1 MCATPLALV
10 HISNLIEN
18 KPFSGNNTF
27 YKQPN
32 KNNKSMKKITF
43 LLSLLLAS
51 AGVTA
56 SAQDARSWV
65 KLSADA
71 NLANAVTDLSK
82 LTDGGTYAFYNVNQ
96 SKYITINNFDNLHFG
111 RAASLTTSNAESGLA
126 VFKFHITKDGEK
138 TTYTFETAIGGQY
151 MPAAADNNNKG
162 GATATSTPASFVIQN
177 HTTESSNPTVKNDG
191 QFVIKNESDNLSFD
205 MGGDDTNQFCGWQG
219 KGDNCWYKIVPVE
232 VSTTKAYSVPYVTTD
247 NAGGTV
253 AFMSGRRTLT
263 EGETFA
269 TITPE
274 ILPYYYSFSSDQTNY
289 VVSEDNCKF
298 TYKLKKTED
307 FPVEFSTDNNKV
319 WYTLK
324 TRNSDGNYLVRQADN
339 IIRSGGNSGVS
350 KYDATCITSLD
361 LLDGGL
367 WAFVE
372 DGLAV
377 KLLNKQNGKYLR
389 VNGANNQANFNGNAS
404 KFYIQK
410 ITPKGGFTANFSLQY
425 AATSFLGDH
434 STYNGTPLLA
444 TYNDAAANVDNGSA
458 FIAEKID
465 LNSNANFL
473 ALAKDA
479 VTAEITAATANE
491 DSSDELVSQTADALS
506 TGKTAVAS
514 ATSYDAVV
522 AARAAAFNYPAN
534 VDANAYYQIIAPSV
548 VDNGKNNGKGK
559 GYISSESMVV
569 NKNGVLEAGAKDSR
583 IIRRTKVSDALVPQ
597 MWQLV
602 ANADGSYKIKNANTN
617 CCIGQIV
624 QNATAVQMPISN
636 EGAGNYVITKGKAAN
651 KFLLKDGSNLL
662 NAYGGDNN
670 TIIANYNDANDNG
683 SNWVIK
689 KVTTVPVSITDAKY
703 ATVAFPFATKVATAG
718 VKAYYATGAADG
730 MITLVEY
737 PEGIIP
743 ANQGALL
750 YNEAGATTANLTV
763 EATDKTVEGNIL
775 MPATAKRAGFDANAT
790 YVLAKNAAGEAAFLK
805 NGLAVVPANK
815 AYVATENI
823 PAGSS
828 SNVLNFNFGQVT
840 GINGVVAAD
849 KAGVQYFDLQGRRV
863 LYPAHGIFVTNTGK
877 KVFVK

>member
-1 MCATPLALV
+1 
-10 HISNLIEN
+10 
-18 KPFSGNNTF
+18 
-27 YKQPN
+27 
-32 KNNKSMKKITF
+32 MKKFTF

-51 AGVTA
+51 SGVTA
-56 SAQDARSWV
+56 SAQDARSWA

-71 NLANAVTDLSK
+71 NLANAVTDLST
-82 LTDGGTYAFYNVNQ
+82 LTDGGTYAFYSVGQ

-111 RAASLTTSNAESGLA
+111 RAASLTASNAESGLA
-126 VFKFHITKDGEK
+126 VFKFHITKNGDK

-177 HTTESSNPTVKNDG
+177 HTTDANPTTKTDG

-205 MGGDDTNQFCGWQG
+205 MGGNDTNQFCGWQG

-232 VSTTKAYSVPYVTTD
+232 VSTTKAYSVPYVTT
-247 NAGGTV
+247 NNEGGTV

-269 TITPE
+269 TITPA
-274 ILPYYYSFSSDQTNY
+274 ILPYYYSFSPDQTNY
-289 VVSEDNCKF
+289 VVSADNCKF
-298 TYKLKKTED
+298 TYKLKKTEEA
-307 FPVEFSTDNNKV
+307 PVEFSTDNNKV

-324 TRNSDGNYLVRQADN
+324 TRNSEGNYLVRQADN
-339 IIRSGGNSGVS
+339 IIRSGGNDGVS

-372 DGLAV
+372 DGVAV

-389 VNGANNQANFNGNAS
+389 VNGAGNQANFNGDAS
-404 KFYIQK
+404 KFYFQK
-410 ITPKGGFTANFSLQY
+410 ITPEGGFVADFSLQY

-434 STYNGTPLLA
+434 SSYNNTPLLA
-444 TYNDAAANVDNGSA
+444 TYNNAKANVDNGSA
-458 FIAEKID
+458 FIAKKID
-465 LNSNANFL
+465 LNSDADFI
-473 ALAKDA
+473 ALAKKV
-479 VTAEITAATANE
+479 VTAEIDAATASE
-491 DSSDELVSQTADALS
+491 DSSDELVAQTAAALS
-506 TGKTAVAS
+506 TAKTTVAS
-514 ATSYDAVV
+514 ATSYDAIVT
-522 AARAAAFNYPAN
+522 ARTAAFSYPAN
-534 VDANAYYQIIAPSV
+534 VDANAYYQIIAQNVPT
-548 VDNGKNNGKGK
+548 GKA
-559 GYISSESMVV
+559 YISSENMVV
-569 NKNGVLEAGAKDSR
+569 NKNGVLEAGERDSR
-583 IIRRTKVSDALVPQ
+583 IIRRTTASDARVPQ

-617 CCIGQIV
+617 CCISQILSNGTGV
-624 QNATAVQMPISN
+624 EMPIN
-636 EGAGNYVITKGKAAN
+636 NNGAGDYVITKGLAAN
-651 KFLLKDGSNLL
+651 KFILKNGSHML
-662 NAYGGDNN
+662 NAFQGDVN
-670 TIIANYNDANDNG
+670 TIIADYNGNHTGDAG

-763 EATDKTVEGNIL
+763 EATDKTVEGNKL
-775 MPATAKRAGFDANAT
+775 MPATAKRSGFAANET
-790 YVLAKNAAGEAAFLK
+790 YVLAKNSANEAAFLK
-805 NGLAVVPANK
+805 NGLTVVPANK
-815 AYVATENI
+815 AYIAAETI
-823 PAGSS
+823 PADNNG

-849 KAGVQYFDLQGRRV
+849 EAGVQYFDLQGRRV

>member
-1 MCATPLALV
+1 
-10 HISNLIEN
+10 
-18 KPFSGNNTF
+18 
-27 YKQPN
+27 
-32 KNNKSMKKITF
+32 MKKFTF

-51 AGVTA
+51 SGVTA

-71 NLANAVTDLSK
+71 NLENAVTDLSK
-82 LTDGGTYAFYNVNQ
+82 LTDGGTYAFYSVGQ
-96 SKYITINNFDNLHFG
+96 SKYITIDNFDNLHFG
-111 RAASLTTSNAESGLA
+111 RAASLTASNAESGLA
-126 VFKFHITKDGEK
+126 VFKFHITKKGEN

-151 MPAAADNNNKG
+151 MPAAADNNNNG

-177 HTTESSNPTVKNDG
+177 HTTEANPTTKTDG
-191 QFVIKNESDNLSFD
+191 QFVIKNESGNLSFD
-205 MGGDDTNQFCGWQG
+205 MGGDDTNQFCGWEG
-219 KGDNCWYKIVPVE
+219 KGANCWYKIVPVE
-232 VSTTKAYSVPYVTTD
+232 ISTTKAYSVPYVTT
-247 NAGGTV
+247 NNEGGTV

-274 ILPYYYSFSSDQTNY
+274 ILPYYYSFSADQTNY
-289 VVSEDNCKF
+289 VVSADNCKF
-298 TYKLKKTED
+298 TYKLSKTEEA
-307 FPVEFSTDNNKV
+307 PVEFSTDNNKV

-339 IIRSGGNSGVS
+339 IIRSGGNDGVS

-389 VNGANNQANFNGNAS
+389 VNGENNQANFNGEAS

-410 ITPKGGFTANFSLQY
+410 ITPAGGFTADFSLQY

-434 STYNGTPLLA
+434 STFNGTPLLA
-444 TYNDAAANVDNGSA
+444 TNKDNGAYKDNGSA

-479 VTAEITAATANE
+479 VTAEITAATAN
-491 DSSDELVSQTADALS
+491 DASSEELVSQTADALS
-506 TGKTAVAS
+506 TGKTEVAS

-534 VDANAYYQIIAPSV
+534 VDANAYYQIIAQNVPT
-548 VDNGKNNGKGK
+548 GKA
-559 GYISSESMVV
+559 YISSESMVV
-569 NKNGVLEAGAKDSR
+569 NKNGVLEAGERDSR
-583 IIRRTKVSDALVPQ
+583 IIRRATASDALVPQ

-602 ANADGSYKIKNANTN
+602 ANADGSYRIKNANTN

-624 QNATAVQMPISN
+624 SNGTGVEMPIN
-636 EGAGNYVITKGKAAN
+636 NNGAGDYVITKGLAVN
-651 KFLLKDGSNLL
+651 KFILKNGSHML
-662 NAYGGDNN
+662 NAYQGNTN
-670 TIIANYNDANDNG
+670 TIIADYAGNHTGDTG

-703 ATVAFPFATKVATAG
+703 ATVAFPFATKVATNN
-718 VKAYYATGAADG
+718 VKAYYATDAANG
-730 MITLVEY
+730 IITLVEY

-743 ANQGALL
+743 ANEGALL
-750 YNEAGATTANLTV
+750 YNEAGATTANLEIVTT
-763 EATDKTVEGNIL
+763 EKTVEGNKL
-775 MPATAKRAGFDANAT
+775 MPATAKRSGFAANET
-790 YVLAKNAAGEAAFLK
+790 YVLAKNSANEAAFLK
-805 NGLAVVPANK
+805 NGLTVIPANK
-815 AYVATENI
+815 AYIAAETI
-823 PAGSS
+823 PADNNG

>member
-1 MCATPLALV
+1 
-10 HISNLIEN
+10 
-18 KPFSGNNTF
+18 
-27 YKQPN
+27 
-32 KNNKSMKKITF
+32 MKKFTF

-51 AGVTA
+51 SGVTA

-82 LTDGGTYAFYNVNQ
+82 LTDGGTYAFYNVNN
-96 SKYITINNFDNLHFG
+96 SKYITIDNFDNLHFG
-111 RAASLTTSNAESGLA
+111 RAASLTASNAESGLA
-126 VFKFHITKDGEK
+126 VFKFHITRNGEN

-151 MPAAADNNNKG
+151 MPAAADNNGNG

-177 HTTESSNPTVKNDG
+177 HTTEANPTTKNDG
-191 QFVIKNESDNLSFD
+191 QFVIKNENGNLSFD
-205 MGGDDTNQFCGWQG
+205 MGGDDTNQFCGWEG
-219 KGDNCWYKIVPVE
+219 KGANCWYKIVPVE
-232 VSTTKAYSVPYVTTD
+232 ISTTKAYSVPYVTTND
-247 NAGGTV
+247 EGSTV

-269 TITPE
+269 TIMPE
-274 ILPYYYSFSSDQTNY
+274 ILPYYYSCTPGQTNY
-289 VVSEDNCKF
+289 VVSADNCKF
-298 TYKLKKTED
+298 TYKLSKTEEA
-307 FPVEFSTDNNKV
+307 PVEFSTDNNKV

-339 IIRSGGNSGVS
+339 IIRSGGMSGVS

-372 DGLAV
+372 DGVAV

-389 VNGANNQANFNGNAS
+389 VNGANNQANFNGAAS

-410 ITPKGGFTANFSLQY
+410 ITPKGGFAADFSLQY

-434 STYNGTPLLA
+434 SMYNGTPLLA
-444 TYNDAAANVDNGSA
+444 TSNDAAANVADGSA
-458 FIAEKID
+458 FIAKKID
-465 LNSNANFL
+465 LNSDADFL

-479 VTAEITAATANE
+479 VATEIDAATANE
-491 DSSDELVSQTADALS
+491 DSGDELVTQTAAALS
-506 TGKTAVAS
+506 TAKTTVAS
-514 ATSYDAVV
+514 ATNYDAIV
-522 AARAAAFNYPAN
+522 AAHTAATSYPGN
-534 VDANAYYQIIAPSV
+534 VDANAYYQIIAQNEIDKP
-548 VDNGKNNGKGK
+548 
-559 GYISSESMVV
+559 YISSESMVV
-569 NKNGVLEAGAKDSR
+569 NKNGVLEAGANGSR
-583 IIRRTKVSDALVPQ
+583 IIRRTQASDALIPQ

-624 QNATAVQMPISN
+624 SNGTGVEMPIN
-636 EGAGNYVITKGKAAN
+636 NNGAGNYVITKGLAAN
-651 KFLLKDGSNLL
+651 KFNLKNGSHML
-662 NAYGGDNN
+662 NAFQGNAN
-670 TIIANYNDANDNG
+670 TIIADYNGNYSGDTG

-689 KVTTVPVSITDAKY
+689 KITTVPVSITDAKY
-703 ATVAFPFATKVATAG
+703 ATVAFPFATKVTTNN
-718 VKAYYATGAADG
+718 VKAYYATDAANG

-743 ANQGALL
+743 ANEGALL
-750 YNEAGATTANLTV
+750 YNEAGATTANLEIVTT
-763 EATDKTVEGNIL
+763 EKTVEGNKL
-775 MPATAKRAGFDANAT
+775 MPATAKRSGFAANET
-790 YVLAKNAAGEAAFLK
+790 YVLAKNSANEAAFLK
-805 NGLAVVPANK
+805 NGLTVIPANK
-815 AYVATENI
+815 AYIAAETI
-823 PAGSS
+823 PADNNG

>member
-1 MCATPLALV
+1 
-10 HISNLIEN
+10 
-18 KPFSGNNTF
+18 
-27 YKQPN
+27 
-32 KNNKSMKKITF
+32 MKKFTF
-43 LLSLLLAS
+43 LLSLLLAFV
-51 AGVTA
+51 GVTA
-56 SAQDARSWV
+56 SAQTSRSWK

-71 NLANAVTDLSK
+71 NLANAVTDLST
-82 LTDGGTYAFYNVNQ
+82 LTDGGTYAFYSVGQ

-111 RAASLTTSNAESGLA
+111 RAASLTASNAESGLA
-126 VFKFHITKDGEK
+126 VFKFHITKNGEN
-138 TTYTFETAIGGQY
+138 TTYTFETAIEGQY

-162 GATATSTPASFVIQN
+162 GATATSTPASFVIQK
-177 HTTESSNPTVKNDG
+177 HTTDANPTTKTDG
-191 QFVIKNESDNLSFD
+191 QFVIKNESGNLSFD
-205 MGGDDTNQFCGWQG
+205 MGGDDTNQFCGWEG
-219 KGDNCWYKIVPVE
+219 KGANCWYKIVPVE
-232 VSTTKAYSVPYVTTD
+232 LSETKAYSVPYVTTND
-247 NAGGTV
+247 EGGIV
-253 AFMSGRRTLT
+253 ASFSGRRTLT

-274 ILPYYYSFSSDQTNY
+274 IVSYYYSFSPEQTNY

-298 TYKLKKTED
+298 TYKLSKKGNA
-307 FPVEFSTDNNKV
+307 PVEFSTDNHKV

-324 TRNSDGNYLVRQADN
+324 TRNSNGNYLVRQADN
-339 IIRSGGNSGVS
+339 IIRSGGNDGKS

-372 DGLAV
+372 DGVAV

-389 VNGANNQANFNGNAS
+389 VNGANNQANFNGEAS

-410 ITPKGGFTANFSLQY
+410 ITPAGGFTADFSLQY

-434 STYNGTPLLA
+434 SEYQGTPLLA
-444 TYNDAAANVDNGSA
+444 TYNDAGAYKDNGSA

-491 DSSDELVSQTADALS
+491 NSSEELVSQTADALS

-514 ATSYDAVV
+514 ATSYDAIV
-522 AARAAAFNYPAN
+522 AARTAAFSYPAN
-534 VDANAYYQIIAPSV
+534 VDANAYYQIIAQNVPT
-548 VDNGKNNGKGK
+548 GKA
-559 GYISSESMVV
+559 YISSESMVV
-569 NKNGVLEAGAKDSR
+569 NKNGVLEAGANGSR
-583 IIRRTKVSDALVPQ
+583 IIRRTTASDALVPQ

-624 QNATAVQMPISN
+624 SNGTGVEMPIN
-636 EGAGNYVITKGKAAN
+636 NNGAGDYVMTKGLAAN
-651 KFLLKDGSNLL
+651 KFILKNGGHML
-662 NAYGGDNN
+662 NAYQGNTN
-670 TIIANYNDANDNG
+670 TIIADYNGNHSGDTG

-703 ATVAFPFATKVATAG
+703 ATVAFPFATKVATAD

-737 PEGIIP
+737 PDGIIP

-775 MPATAKRAGFDANAT
+775 MPTTAKRSGFTANDT

-805 NGLAVVPANK
+805 NGLTVVPANK

>member
-1 MCATPLALV
+1 
-10 HISNLIEN
+10 
-18 KPFSGNNTF
+18 
-27 YKQPN
+27 
-32 KNNKSMKKITF
+32 MKKFTF

-51 AGVTA
+51 SGVTA
-56 SAQDARSWV
+56 SAQDARSWA

-82 LTDGGTYAFYNVNQ
+82 LTDGGTYAFYSVGQ

-111 RAASLTTSNAESGLA
+111 RAASLTASNAESGLA
-126 VFKFHITKDGEK
+126 VFKFHITKNGDK

-177 HTTESSNPTVKNDG
+177 HTTEANPTTKNDG

-219 KGDNCWYKIVPVE
+219 KGDNCWYKIVPVQLSE
-232 VSTTKAYSVPYVTTD
+232 TKAYSVPYVTTD
-247 NAGGTV
+247 NAGNTV
-253 AFMSGRRTLT
+253 TYLSGRRTLT

-269 TITPE
+269 TPMV
-274 ILPYYYSFSSDQTNY
+274 PYYYSLSADQTNY
-289 VVSEDNCKF
+289 VVSTDNCKF
-298 TYKLKKTED
+298 TYKLSKTGEA
-307 FPVEFSTDNNKV
+307 PVEFSTDNNKV

-324 TRNSDGNYLVRQADN
+324 TRNSEGNYLVRQADN
-339 IIRSGGNSGVS
+339 IIRSGGNDGVS

-372 DGLAV
+372 DGVAV

-389 VNGANNQANFNGNAS
+389 VNGTRNQANFNGEAS
-404 KFYIQK
+404 KFYFQK
-410 ITPKGGFTANFSLQY
+410 ITPKDGFTADFSLQY

-434 STYNGTPLLA
+434 STYQGTPLLA
-444 TYNDAAANVDNGSA
+444 TYDNAEAYKDNGSA
-458 FIAEKID
+458 FIAKKID
-465 LNSNANFL
+465 LNSDADFI
-473 ALAKDA
+473 ALAKEV
-479 VTAEITAATANE
+479 VTAEIDAATASE
-491 DSSDELVSQTADALS
+491 DSSDELVAQTAAALS
-506 TGKTAVAS
+506 TAKTTVAS
-514 ATSYDAVV
+514 ATSYDAIVT
-522 AARAAAFNYPAN
+522 ARTAAFSYPAN
-534 VDANAYYQIIAPSV
+534 VDANAYYQIIAQTV
-548 VDNGKNNGKGK
+548 NGQGVRINKTN
-559 GYISSESMVV
+559 ISSESMVV
-569 NKNGVLEAGAKDSR
+569 NKNGVLEAGERNSR
-583 IIRRTKVSDALVPQ
+583 IIRRTTASDALVPQ

-617 CCIGQIV
+617 CCIGQIQSNGTGV
-624 QNATAVQMPISN
+624 EMPISN
-636 EGAGNYVITKGKAAN
+636 EGAGDYVITKGLAVN
-651 KFLLKDGSNLL
+651 KFLLKNGSHML
-662 NAYGGDNN
+662 NAYQGDAN
-670 TIIANYNDANDNG
+670 TIIADYNGNKSGDTG

-689 KVTTVPVSITDAKY
+689 KVTTVPVSITNAKY
-703 ATVAFPFATKVATAG
+703 ATVAFPFATKVTTNS

-743 ANQGALL
+743 ANEGALL
-750 YNEAGATTANLTV
+750 YNEAGATTANLEIVTT
-763 EATDKTVEGNIL
+763 EKTVDGNKL
-775 MPATAKRAGFDANAT
+775 MPATAKRSGFAANET
-790 YVLAKNAAGEAAFLK
+790 YVLAKNSANEAAFLK
-805 NGLAVVPANK
+805 NGLTVVPANK

>member
-1 MCATPLALV
+1 
-10 HISNLIEN
+10 
-18 KPFSGNNTF
+18 
-27 YKQPN
+27 
-32 KNNKSMKKITF
+32 MKKFTF
-43 LLSLLLAS
+43 LLSLLLAFV
-51 AGVTA
+51 GVTA
-56 SAQDARSWV
+56 SAQTSRSWK

-71 NLANAVTDLSK
+71 NLANAVTDLSTLK
-82 LTDGGTYAFYNVNQ
+82 NGGTYAFYSVGQ

-111 RAASLTTSNAESGLA
+111 RAASLAATDAESGLA
-126 VFKFHITKDGEK
+126 VFKFHITTTGGN
-138 TTYTFETAIGGQY
+138 TTYTFETAIEGQY
-151 MPAAADNNNKG
+151 MPAAADNNGKG
-162 GATATSTPASFVIQN
+162 GATATGTAASFVILN
-177 HTTESSNPTVKNDG
+177 HTINETSPTIKGDG
-191 QFVIKNESDNLSFD
+191 QFVIANEDLSKAFD
-205 MGGDDTNQFCGWQG
+205 MGGDDTNQFCGWEG
-219 KGDNCWYKIVPVE
+219 KGSNCWYKIVPVQLSE
-232 VSTTKAYSVPYVTTD
+232 TKAYSVPYVTTD
-247 NAGGTV
+247 NAGNTV
-253 AFMSGRRTLT
+253 TYLSGRKTLT

-269 TITPE
+269 TPIV
-274 ILPYYYSFSSDQTNY
+274 PYYYSLSPEQTNY
-289 VVSEDNCKF
+289 VVSADNCKF
-298 TYKLKKTED
+298 TYKLSKTGEA
-307 FPVEFSTDNNKV
+307 PVEFSTDNNKV

-324 TRNSDGNYLVRQADN
+324 TRNSNGNYLVRQADN

-372 DGLAV
+372 DGVAV

-389 VNGANNQANFNGNAS
+389 VNGENNQANFNGEAS

-410 ITPKGGFTANFSLQY
+410 ITPAGGFTADFSLQY

-434 STYNGTPLLA
+434 SMYQGTPLLA
-444 TYNDAAANVDNGSA
+444 TYKNDGAYKDNGSA

-473 ALAKDA
+473 ALAKGI
-479 VTAEITAATANE
+479 VTDELNAATASE
-491 DSSDELVSQTADALS
+491 GSSDELVAQTADALS
-506 TGKTAVAS
+506 TGKTTVES
-514 ATSYDAVV
+514 AKSYDAIVK
-522 AARAAAFNYPAN
+522 ARAAALSYPAN
-534 VDANAYYQIIAPSV
+534 VDANAYYQIIAQNVPT
-548 VDNGKNNGKGK
+548 GKA
-559 GYISSESMVV
+559 YISSESMVV
-569 NKNGVLEAGAKDSR
+569 NKNGVLEAGANGSR
-583 IIRRTKVSDALVPQ
+583 TIRRTTASDALVPQ

-624 QNATAVQMPISN
+624 SNGTGVEMPIN
-636 EGAGNYVITKGKAAN
+636 NNGAGDYVITKGLAAN
-651 KFLLKDGSNLL
+651 KFILKYGSHML
-662 NAYGGDNN
+662 NAFQGNTN
-670 TIIANYNDANDNG
+670 TIIADYNGNHSDDTG

-703 ATVAFPFATKVATAG
+703 ATVAFPFATKVATAS

-737 PEGIIP
+737 PDGIIP

-775 MPATAKRAGFDANAT
+775 MPTTAKRSGFTANDT

-805 NGLAVVPANK
+805 NGLTVVPANK

>member
-1 MCATPLALV
+1 
-10 HISNLIEN
+10 
-18 KPFSGNNTF
+18 
-27 YKQPN
+27 
-32 KNNKSMKKITF
+32 MKKFTF

-51 AGVTA
+51 SGVTA
-56 SAQDARSWV
+56 SAQDARSWA
-65 KLSADA
+65 KLSANAD
-71 NLANAVTDLSK
+71 LTNAVTDLSK
-82 LTDGGTYAFYNVNQ
+82 LTDGGTYAFYSVGQ
-96 SKYITINNFDNLHFG
+96 SKYITIDNFDNLHFG
-111 RAASLTTSNAESGLA
+111 RAASLTASNAESGLA
-126 VFKFHITKDGEK
+126 VFKFHITKNGDK

-177 HTTESSNPTVKNDG
+177 HTTDANPTTKADG
-191 QFVIKNESDNLSFD
+191 QFVIKNENGNLSFD
-205 MGGDDTNQFCGWQG
+205 MGGDDTNQFCGWEGTG
-219 KGDNCWYKIVPVE
+219 KNCWYKIVPVE
-232 VSTTKAYSVPYVTTD
+232 VSTTKAYSVPYVTTND
-247 NAGGTV
+247 EGGTV

-269 TITPE
+269 TITPA
-274 ILPYYYSFSSDQTNY
+274 ILPYYYSISSDQTNY
-289 VVSEDNCKF
+289 VVGTDNCKF
-298 TYKLKKTED
+298 TYKLSKTGEA
-307 FPVEFSTDNNKV
+307 PVEFSTDNNKV

-339 IIRSGGNSGVS
+339 IIRSGGNDGVS

-372 DGLAV
+372 DGVAV

-389 VNGANNQANFNGNAS
+389 VNGENNQANFNGDAS
-404 KFYIQK
+404 KFYFQK
-410 ITPKGGFTANFSLQY
+410 ITPKDGFTADFSLQY

-434 STYNGTPLLA
+434 STYNNTPLLA
-444 TYNDAAANVDNGSA
+444 TYKNAEAYKDNGSA
-458 FIAEKID
+458 FIAKKID
-465 LNSNANFL
+465 LNSDADFL
-473 ALAKDA
+473 ALAKGI
-479 VTAEITAATANE
+479 VTDELNAATASE
-491 DSSDELVSQTADALS
+491 DSGDELVAQTAAALS
-506 TGKTAVAS
+506 TAKTTVAS
-514 ATSYDAVV
+514 ATNYDAIV
-522 AARAAAFNYPAN
+522 AAHTAAISYPGN
-534 VDANAYYQIIAPSV
+534 VDANAYYQIIAQNVPT
-548 VDNGKNNGKGK
+548 GKA
-559 GYISSESMVV
+559 YISSESMVV
-569 NKNGVLEAGAKDSR
+569 NKNGALEAGAAGSR
-583 IIRRTKVSDALVPQ
+583 IIRRTQASDALIPQ

-617 CCIGQIV
+617 CCIGQV
-624 QNATAVQMPISN
+624 VSNGTGVEMPIN
-636 EGAGNYVITKGKAAN
+636 NNGAGDYVITKGRAAN
-651 KFLLKDGSNLL
+651 NFILKNGSHML
-662 NAYGGDNN
+662 NAFQGNTN
-670 TIIANYNDANDNG
+670 TIIADYNGNHSDDTG

-750 YNEAGATTANLTV
+750 YNEAGTTTANLEIVTT
-763 EATDKTVEGNIL
+763 EKTVEGNKL
-775 MPATAKRAGFDANAT
+775 MPATAKRSGFAANET
-790 YVLAKNAAGEAAFLK
+790 YVLAKNAANEAAFLK
-805 NGLAVVPANK
+805 NGLTVVPANK
-815 AYVATENI
+815 AYIAAETI
-823 PAGSS
+823 PADNNG

>member
-1 MCATPLALV
+1 
-10 HISNLIEN
+10 
-18 KPFSGNNTF
+18 
-27 YKQPN
+27 
-32 KNNKSMKKITF
+32 MKKFTF

-51 AGVTA
+51 SGVTA

-71 NLANAVTDLSK
+71 NLANAVTDLSTLK
-82 LTDGGTYAFYNVNQ
+82 DGGTYAFYNVNN
-96 SKYITINNFDNLHFG
+96 SKYITIDNFDNLHFG
-111 RAASLTTSNAESGLA
+111 RAASLTASNAESGLA
-126 VFKFHITKDGEK
+126 VFKFHITRNGEN

-151 MPAAADNNNKG
+151 MPAAADNNGNG

-177 HTTESSNPTVKNDG
+177 HTTDANPTTKKDG
-191 QFVIKNESDNLSFD
+191 QFVIKNENGNLSFD
-205 MGGDDTNQFCGWQG
+205 MGGDDTNQFCGWEG
-219 KGDNCWYKIVPVE
+219 TGSNCWYKIVPVT
-232 VSTTKAYSVPYVTTD
+232 VSETKAYSVPYVTTND
-247 NAGGTV
+247 EGNTV
-253 AFMSGRRTLT
+253 ASLSGRRTLT

-269 TITPE
+269 TLTSGIM
-274 ILPYYYSFSSDQTNY
+274 PYYYSLTAEQTNY
-289 VVSEDNCKF
+289 VVSADNCKF
-298 TYKLKKTED
+298 TYKLNKQGEA
-307 FPVEFSTDNNKV
+307 PVEFSTDNNKV

-339 IIRSGGNSGVS
+339 IIRSGGNDGVS

-372 DGLAV
+372 DGVAV

-389 VNGANNQANFNGNAS
+389 VNGENDQANFNGDAS
-404 KFYIQK
+404 KFYFQK
-410 ITPKGGFTANFSLQY
+410 ITPEGGFVADFSLQY

-434 STYNGTPLLA
+434 SSYNNTPLLA
-444 TYNDAAANVDNGSA
+444 TYNNAKANVDNGSA
-458 FIAEKID
+458 FIAKKID
-465 LNSNANFL
+465 LNSDADFI
-473 ALAKDA
+473 ALAKKV
-479 VTAEITAATANE
+479 VTAEIDAATASE
-491 DSSDELVSQTADALS
+491 DSSDELVAQSAAALS
-506 TGKTAVAS
+506 TAKTTVAS
-514 ATSYDAVV
+514 ATSYDAIVT
-522 AARAAAFNYPAN
+522 ARTAAFSYPAN
-534 VDANAYYQIIAPSV
+534 VDANAYYQIIAQSV
-548 VDNGKNNGKGK
+548 NGQGVRINKTN
-559 GYISSESMVV
+559 ISSESMVV
-569 NKNGVLEAGAKDSR
+569 NKNGVLEAGERNSR
-583 IIRRTKVSDALVPQ
+583 IIRRTTASDALVPQ

-617 CCIGQIV
+617 CCIGQIQSNGTGV
-624 QNATAVQMPISN
+624 EMPISN
-636 EGAGNYVITKGKAAN
+636 EGAGDYVITKGLAVN
-651 KFLLKDGSNLL
+651 KFLLKNGSHML
-662 NAYGGDNN
+662 NAYQGDAN
-670 TIIANYNDANDNG
+670 TIIADYNGNNSGDTG

-763 EATDKTVEGNIL
+763 EATDKTVEGNKL
-775 MPATAKRAGFDANAT
+775 MPATAKRSGFAANET
-790 YVLAKNAAGEAAFLK
+790 YVLAKNSANEAAFLK
-805 NGLAVVPANK
+805 NGLTVIPANK
-815 AYVATENI
+815 AYIAAETI
-823 PAGSS
+823 PADNNG

>member
-1 MCATPLALV
+1 
-10 HISNLIEN
+10 
-18 KPFSGNNTF
+18 
-27 YKQPN
+27 
-32 KNNKSMKKITF
+32 MKKFTF

-51 AGVTA
+51 SGVTA
-56 SAQDARSWV
+56 SAQDARSWA

-111 RAASLTTSNAESGLA
+111 RAASLTASNAESGLA
-126 VFKFHITKDGEK
+126 VFKFHITKNGDK

-151 MPAAADNNNKG
+151 MPAAADNNNNG

-177 HTTESSNPTVKNDG
+177 HTTDANPATKDDG

-219 KGDNCWYKIVPVE
+219 KGDNCWYKIVPVQLSE
-232 VSTTKAYSVPYVTTD
+232 TKAYSVPYVTTD
-247 NAGGTV
+247 NAGNTV
-253 AFMSGRRTLT
+253 TYLSGRKTLT

-269 TITPE
+269 TPIV
-274 ILPYYYSFSSDQTNY
+274 PYYYSIFSDQTNY
-289 VVSEDNCKF
+289 VVGTDNCKF
-298 TYKLKKTED
+298 TYKLSKTGEA
-307 FPVEFSTDNNKV
+307 PVEFSTDNNKV

-324 TRNSDGNYLVRQADN
+324 TRNSEGNYLVRQADN
-339 IIRSGGNSGVS
+339 IIRSGGNDGVS

-372 DGLAV
+372 DGVAV

-389 VNGANNQANFNGNAS
+389 VNGTGNQANFNGEAS
-404 KFYIQK
+404 KFYFQK
-410 ITPKGGFTANFSLQY
+410 ITPKDGFTADFSLQY

-434 STYNGTPLLA
+434 STYQGTPLLA
-444 TYNDAAANVDNGSA
+444 TYDNAEAYKDNGSA
-458 FIAEKID
+458 FIAKKID
-465 LNSNANFL
+465 LNSDADFI
-473 ALAKDA
+473 ALAKEV
-479 VTAEITAATANE
+479 VTAEIDAATASE
-491 DSSDELVSQTADALS
+491 DSSDELVAQTAAALS
-506 TGKTAVAS
+506 TAKTTVAS
-514 ATSYDAVV
+514 ATSYDAIVT
-522 AARAAAFNYPAN
+522 ARTAAFSYPAN
-534 VDANAYYQIIAPSV
+534 VDANAYYQIIAQSV
-548 VDNGKNNGKGK
+548 NGQGVRINKTN
-559 GYISSESMVV
+559 ISSESMVV
-569 NKNGVLEAGAKDSR
+569 NKNGVLEAGERNSR
-583 IIRRTKVSDALVPQ
+583 IIRRTTASDALVPQ

-617 CCIGQIV
+617 CCIGQIQSNGTGV
-624 QNATAVQMPISN
+624 EMPISN
-636 EGAGNYVITKGKAAN
+636 EGAGDYVITKGLAVN
-651 KFLLKDGSNLL
+651 KFLLKNSSHML
-662 NAYGGDNN
+662 NAYQGDAN
-670 TIIANYNDANDNG
+670 TIIADYNGNNSGDTG

-689 KVTTVPVSITDAKY
+689 KVTTVPVSITNAKY
-703 ATVAFPFATKVATAG
+703 ATVAFPFATKVTTNS

-743 ANQGALL
+743 ANEGALL
-750 YNEAGATTANLTV
+750 YNEAGATTANLEIVTT
-763 EATDKTVEGNIL
+763 EKTVDGNKL
-775 MPATAKRAGFDANAT
+775 MPATAKRSGFAANET
-790 YVLAKNAAGEAAFLK
+790 YVLAKNSANEAAFLK
-805 NGLAVVPANK
+805 NGLTVVPANK

>member
-1 MCATPLALV
+1 
-10 HISNLIEN
+10 
-18 KPFSGNNTF
+18 
-27 YKQPN
+27 
-32 KNNKSMKKITF
+32 MKKFTF

-51 AGVTA
+51 SGVTA

-71 NLANAVTDLSK
+71 NLANAVTDLST
-82 LTDGGTYAFYNVNQ
+82 LTDGGTYAFYNVNN
-96 SKYITINNFDNLHFG
+96 SKYITIDNFDNLHFG
-111 RAASLTTSNAESGLA
+111 RAASLTASNAESGLA
-126 VFKFHITKDGEK
+126 VFRFHITKNGEN

-151 MPAAADNNNKG
+151 MPAAANNNNSG

-177 HTTESSNPTVKNDG
+177 HTTGANPTTKTDG
-191 QFVIKNESDNLSFD
+191 QFVIKNENGDLSFD
-205 MGGDDTNQFCGWQG
+205 MGGDDTNQFCGWEG
-219 KGDNCWYKIVPVE
+219 KGANCWYKIVPVE
-232 VSTTKAYSVPYVTTD
+232 ISTTKAYSVPYVTTD
-247 NAGGTV
+247 NAGNTV
-253 AFMSGRRTLT
+253 TYLSGRKTLT

-269 TITPE
+269 TPMV
-274 ILPYYYSFSSDQTNY
+274 PYYYSLSADQTNY
-289 VVSEDNCKF
+289 VVSTDNCKF
-298 TYKLKKTED
+298 TYKVSKTGD
-307 FPVEFSTDNNKV
+307 APVEFSTDNNKV

-339 IIRSGGNSGVS
+339 IIRSGGMSGLS

-372 DGLAV
+372 DGVAV

-389 VNGANNQANFNGNAS
+389 VNGTGNQANFNGEAS
-404 KFYIQK
+404 KFYFQK
-410 ITPKGGFTANFSLQY
+410 ITPKDGFTADFSLQY

-434 STYNGTPLLA
+434 STYQGTPLLA
-444 TYNDAAANVDNGSA
+444 TYDNAEAYKDNGSA
-458 FIAEKID
+458 FIAKKID
-465 LNSNANFL
+465 LNSTEFIT
-473 ALAKDA
+473 LAKET
-479 VTAEITAATANE
+479 VTAEIDAATA
-491 DSSDELVSQTADALS
+491 SDESNGEIVTQTADALS
-506 TGKTAVAS
+506 TAKTAVAS
-514 ATSYDAVV
+514 ATSYDAIVT
-522 AARAAAFNYPAN
+522 AHANAFKYPAN
-534 VDANAYYQIIAPSV
+534 IDANAYYQIISQSV
-548 VDNGKNNGKGK
+548 NNKGVRINK
-559 GYISSESMVV
+559 ANISSENMVV
-569 NKNGVLEAGAKDSR
+569 NKNGVLEDGEKGSR
-583 IIRRTKVSDALVPQ
+583 IIRRTTASDALVPQ

-624 QNATAVQMPISN
+624 SNGTAVEMPISN
-636 EGAGNYVITKGKAAN
+636 DGAGNYVITKGKAAN

-670 TIIANYNDANDNG
+670 TVIANYNDANDNG

-703 ATVAFPFATKVATAG
+703 ATVAFPFATKVATDG

-743 ANQGALL
+743 ANEGALL
-750 YNEAGATTANLTV
+750 YNEAGATTANLDIVTT
-763 EATDKTVEGNIL
+763 EKTVDGNKL
-775 MPATAKRAGFDANAT
+775 MPATAKRSGFAANET
-790 YVLAKNAAGEAAFLK
+790 YVLAKNSAEEAAFLK
-805 NGLAVVPANK
+805 NGLTVVPANK
-815 AYVATENI
+815 AYIAAETI
-823 PAGSS
+823 PADNNG

>member
-1 MCATPLALV
+1 
-10 HISNLIEN
+10 
-18 KPFSGNNTF
+18 
-27 YKQPN
+27 
-32 KNNKSMKKITF
+32 MKKFTF

-51 AGVTA
+51 SGVTA

-71 NLANAVTDLSK
+71 NLENAVTDLSK
-82 LTDGGTYAFYNVNQ
+82 LTDGGTYAFYSVGK
-96 SKYITINNFDNLHFG
+96 SKYITIDNFDNLHFG
-111 RAASLTTSNAESGLA
+111 RAASLAASNAESGLA
-126 VFKFHITKDGEK
+126 VFKFHITKKGEN

-151 MPAAADNNNKG
+151 MPAAADNNNNG

-177 HTTESSNPTVKNDG
+177 HTTEANPTTKTDG
-191 QFVIKNESDNLSFD
+191 QFVIKNESGNLSFD
-205 MGGDDTNQFCGWQG
+205 MGGDDTNQFCGWEG
-219 KGDNCWYKIVPVE
+219 KGDNCWYKIVPVQLSE
-232 VSTTKAYSVPYVTTD
+232 TKAYSVPYVTTD
-247 NAGGTV
+247 NAGNTV
-253 AFMSGRRTLT
+253 TYLSGRKTLT

-269 TITPE
+269 TPIV
-274 ILPYYYSFSSDQTNY
+274 PYYYSIFSDQTNY
-289 VVSEDNCKF
+289 VVGTDNCKF
-298 TYKLKKTED
+298 TYKLSKTGKA
-307 FPVEFSTDNNKV
+307 PVEFSTDNNKV

-324 TRNSDGNYLVRQADN
+324 TRNSEGNYLVRQADN
-339 IIRSGGNSGVS
+339 IIRSGGNDGVS

-372 DGLAV
+372 DGVAV

-389 VNGANNQANFNGNAS
+389 VNGTGNQANFNGEAS
-404 KFYIQK
+404 KFYFQK
-410 ITPKGGFTANFSLQY
+410 ITPKDGFTADFSLQY

-434 STYNGTPLLA
+434 STYQGTPLLA
-444 TYNDAAANVDNGSA
+444 TYDNAEAYKDNGSA
-458 FIAEKID
+458 FIAKKID
-465 LNSNANFL
+465 LNSDADFI
-473 ALAKDA
+473 ALAKEV
-479 VTAEITAATANE
+479 VTAEIDAATASE
-491 DSSDELVSQTADALS
+491 DSSDELVAQTAAALS
-506 TGKTAVAS
+506 TAKTTVAS
-514 ATSYDAVV
+514 ATSYDAIVT
-522 AARAAAFNYPAN
+522 ARTAAFSYPAN
-534 VDANAYYQIIAPSV
+534 VDANAYYQIIAQNV
-548 VDNGKNNGKGK
+548 VGQENGKA
-559 GYISSESMVV
+559 YISSESMAV
-569 NKNGVLEAGAKDSR
+569 NKNGVLEAGERDSR
-583 IIRRTKVSDALVPQ
+583 IIRRATASDALVPQ

-602 ANADGSYKIKNANTN
+602 ANADGSYRIKNANTN

-624 QNATAVQMPISN
+624 SNGTGVEMPISN
-636 EGAGNYVITKGKAAN
+636 DGAGNYVIAKGLAAN
-651 KFLLKDGSNLL
+651 KFILKNGSHML
-662 NAYGGDNN
+662 NAYQGNTN
-670 TIIANYNDANDNG
+670 TIIADYNGNHTGDTG

-763 EATDKTVEGNIL
+763 EATDKTVEGNKL
-775 MPATAKRAGFDANAT
+775 MPATAKRSGFAANET
-790 YVLAKNAAGEAAFLK
+790 YVLAKNSANEAAFLK
-805 NGLAVVPANK
+805 NGLTVVPANK

>member
-1 MCATPLALV
+1 
-10 HISNLIEN
+10 
-18 KPFSGNNTF
+18 
-27 YKQPN
+27 
-32 KNNKSMKKITF
+32 MKKFTF

-51 AGVTA
+51 SGVTT

-71 NLANAVTDLSK
+71 DLTNAVTDLST
-82 LTDGGTYAFYNVNQ
+82 LTNGGTYVFYNVHQ
-96 SKYITINNFDNLHFG
+96 SKYITIDNFDNLHFG
-111 RAASLTTSNAESGLA
+111 RATSLTASNAESGLA
-126 VFKFHITKDGEK
+126 VFKFHITKNGEN

-177 HTTESSNPTVKNDG
+177 HTTEQNSTPKTDG
-191 QFVIKNESDNLSFD
+191 QFVIKNESGNLSFD
-205 MGGDDTNQFCGWQG
+205 MGGDDTNQFCGWEG
-219 KGDNCWYKIVPVE
+219 KGDNCWYKIVPVQLSE
-232 VSTTKAYSVPYVTTD
+232 TKAYSVPYVTTD
-247 NAGGTV
+247 NAGNTV
-253 AFMSGRRTLT
+253 TYLSGRKTLT

-269 TITPE
+269 TPIV
-274 ILPYYYSFSSDQTNY
+274 PYYYSISSDQTNY
-289 VVSEDNCKF
+289 VVGTDNCKF
-298 TYKLKKTED
+298 TYKLSKTGEA
-307 FPVEFSTDNNKV
+307 PVEFSTDNNKV

-324 TRNSDGNYLVRQADN
+324 TRNSEGNYLVRQADN
-339 IIRSGGNSGVS
+339 IIRSGGNDGVS

-372 DGLAV
+372 DGVAV

-389 VNGANNQANFNGNAS
+389 VNGTGNQANFNGEAS
-404 KFYIQK
+404 KFYFQK
-410 ITPKGGFTANFSLQY
+410 ITPKDGFTADFSLQY

-434 STYNGTPLLA
+434 STYQGTPLLA
-444 TYNDAAANVDNGSA
+444 TYDNAEAYKDNGSA
-458 FIAEKID
+458 FIAKKID
-465 LNSNANFL
+465 LNSDADFI
-473 ALAKDA
+473 ALAKEV
-479 VTAEITAATANE
+479 VTAEIDAATASE
-491 DSSDELVSQTADALS
+491 DSSDELVAQTAAALS
-506 TGKTAVAS
+506 TAKTTVAS
-514 ATSYDAVV
+514 ATSYDAIVT
-522 AARAAAFNYPAN
+522 ARTAAFSYPAN
-534 VDANAYYQIIAPSV
+534 VDANAYYQIIAQNV
-548 VDNGKNNGKGK
+548 VGQENGKA
-559 GYISSESMVV
+559 YISSESMAV
-569 NKNGVLEAGAKDSR
+569 NKNGVLEAGERDSR
-583 IIRRTKVSDALVPQ
+583 IIRRATASDALVPQ

-602 ANADGSYKIKNANTN
+602 ANADGSYRIKNANTN

-624 QNATAVQMPISN
+624 SNGTGVEMPISN
-636 EGAGNYVITKGKAAN
+636 DGAGNYVIAKGLAAN
-651 KFLLKDGSNLL
+651 KFILKNGSHML
-662 NAYGGDNN
+662 NAYQGNTN
-670 TIIANYNDANDNG
+670 TIIADYNGNHSDDTG
-683 SNWVIK
+683 SNWVFK

-763 EATDKTVEGNIL
+763 EATDKTVEGNKL
-775 MPATAKRAGFDANAT
+775 MPATAKRSGFAANDT
-790 YVLAKNAAGEAAFLK
+790 YVLAKNSANEAAFLK
-805 NGLAVVPANK
+805 NGLTVVPANK

>member
-1 MCATPLALV
+1 
-10 HISNLIEN
+10 
-18 KPFSGNNTF
+18 
-27 YKQPN
+27 
-32 KNNKSMKKITF
+32 MKKFTF

-51 AGVTA
+51 SGVTA

-71 NLANAVTDLSK
+71 NLANAVTDLST
-82 LTDGGTYAFYNVNQ
+82 LTDGGTYAFYNVNN
-96 SKYITINNFDNLHFG
+96 SKYITIDNFDNLHFG
-111 RAASLTTSNAESGLA
+111 RAASLTASNAESGLA
-126 VFKFHITKDGEK
+126 VFKFHITKDGEN

-151 MPAAADNNNKG
+151 MPAAADNNGAG
-162 GATATSTPASFVIQN
+162 GATATGTAASFVILN
-177 HTTESSNPTVKNDG
+177 HTINEQKPTTKTDG
-191 QFVIKNESDNLSFD
+191 QFVIANEDLSKAFD
-205 MGGDDTNQFCGWQG
+205 MGGDDTNQFCGWDG
-219 KGDNCWYKIVPVE
+219 KGSNCWYKIVPVT
-232 VSTTKAYSVPYVTTD
+232 VSKTKAYSVPYVTTND
-247 NAGGTV
+247 EGNTV
-253 AFMSGRRTLT
+253 ASLSGRRTLT

-269 TITPE
+269 TLTSGIM
-274 ILPYYYSFSSDQTNY
+274 PYYYSLTAEQTNY
-289 VVSEDNCKF
+289 VVSADNCKF
-298 TYKLKKTED
+298 TYKLNKEGEA
-307 FPVEFSTDNNKV
+307 PVEFSTDNNKV

-339 IIRSGGNSGVS
+339 IIRSGGMSGVS

-372 DGLAV
+372 DGVAV

-389 VNGANNQANFNGNAS
+389 VNGANNQANFNGAAS

-410 ITPKGGFTANFSLQY
+410 ITPKGGFAADFSLQY

-434 STYNGTPLLA
+434 STYKGTPLLA
-444 TYNDAAANVDNGSA
+444 TYKNDEACKDDGSA
-458 FIAEKID
+458 FIAKKID
-465 LNSNANFL
+465 LNSDADFL

-479 VTAEITAATANE
+479 VTAEIDAATANG
-491 DSSDELVSQTADALS
+491 DSGDELVAQTAAALS
-506 TGKTAVAS
+506 TAKTTVAS
-514 ATSYDAVV
+514 ATNYDAIV
-522 AARAAAFNYPAN
+522 AAHTAAISYPGN
-534 VDANAYYQIIAPSV
+534 VDANAYYQIIAQNVPT
-548 VDNGKNNGKGK
+548 GKA
-559 GYISSESMVV
+559 YISSESMVV
-569 NKNGVLEAGAKDSR
+569 NKNGALEAGAAGSR
-583 IIRRTKVSDALVPQ
+583 IIRRTQASDALIPQ

-617 CCIGQIV
+617 CCIGQV
-624 QNATAVQMPISN
+624 VSNGTGVEMPIN
-636 EGAGNYVITKGKAAN
+636 NNGAGDYVITKGRAAN
-651 KFLLKDGSNLL
+651 NFILKNGSHML
-662 NAYGGDNN
+662 NAFQGDHN
-670 TIIANYNDANDNG
+670 TIIADYNGNNSGDTG

-750 YNEAGATTANLTV
+750 YNEAGATTANLEIVTT
-763 EATDKTVEGNIL
+763 EKTVDGNKL
-775 MPATAKRAGFDANAT
+775 MPATAKRSGFAANET
-790 YVLAKNAAGEAAFLK
+790 YVLAKNSANEAAFLK
-805 NGLAVVPANK
+805 NGLTVVPANK
-815 AYVATENI
+815 AYIAAETI
-823 PAGSS
+823 PADNNG

>member
-1 MCATPLALV
+1 
-10 HISNLIEN
+10 
-18 KPFSGNNTF
+18 
-27 YKQPN
+27 
-32 KNNKSMKKITF
+32 MKKFTF

-51 AGVTA
+51 TGVTA

-71 NLANAVTDLSK
+71 NLANAVTDLST
-82 LTDGGTYAFYNVNQ
+82 LTDGGTYAFYNVNN
-96 SKYITINNFDNLHFG
+96 SKYITIDNFDNLHFG
-111 RAASLTTSNAESGLA
+111 RAASLTASNAESGLA
-126 VFKFHITKDGEK
+126 VFKFHITKDGEN

-151 MPAAADNNNKG
+151 MPAAANNNGAG

-177 HTTESSNPTVKNDG
+177 HTTDANPTTKTDG
-191 QFVIKNESDNLSFD
+191 QFVIKNENGNLSFD

-219 KGDNCWYKIVPVE
+219 TGANCWYKIVPVE
-232 VSTTKAYSVPYVTTD
+232 VSTTKAYSVPYVTTGED
-247 NAGGTV
+247 NNTV
-253 AFMSGRRTLT
+253 ASLTGRRTLT

-269 TITPE
+269 TPIV
-274 ILPYYYSFSSDQTNY
+274 PYYYSLSANQTNY
-289 VVSEDNCKF
+289 VVSADNCKF
-298 TYKLKKTED
+298 TYSLSKTGNA
-307 FPVEFSTDNNKV
+307 PVEFSTDDNKV

-339 IIRSGGNSGVS
+339 IIRSGGMSGSS

-372 DGLAV
+372 DGVAV

-389 VNGANNQANFNGNAS
+389 VNGEGNQANFNGEAS
-404 KFYIQK
+404 KFYFQK
-410 ITPKGGFTANFSLQY
+410 ITPKDGFTADFSLQY

-434 STYNGTPLLA
+434 STYQGTPLLA
-444 TYNDAAANVDNGSA
+444 TYNNAEAYKDNGSA
-458 FIAEKID
+458 FIAKKID
-465 LNSNANFL
+465 LNSTEFIT
-473 ALAKDA
+473 LAKEA
-479 VTAEITAATANE
+479 VTAEIDAATA
-491 DSSDELVSQTADALS
+491 SDESNGEIVTQTADALS
-506 TGKTAVAS
+506 TTKTAVAS
-514 ATSYDAVV
+514 ATSYDAIVT
-522 AARAAAFNYPAN
+522 AHADAFTYPTN
-534 VDANAYYQIIAPSV
+534 VDANAYYQIVAQNV
-548 VDNGKNNGKGK
+548 VNNTGDNKGK
-559 GYISSESMVV
+559 AYISSESMVV
-569 NKNGVLEAGAKDSR
+569 NKNGVLEAGATGSR
-583 IIRRTKVSDALVPQ
+583 IIRRTNVSGALVPQ

-624 QNATAVQMPISN
+624 SNGKAVEMPISN
-636 EGAGNYVITKGKAAN
+636 DGAGNYVITRGKAAN

-670 TIIANYNDANDNG
+670 TVIANYNDANDNG

-689 KVTTVPVSITDAKY
+689 KVTTVPVNITDAKY
-703 ATVAFPFATKVATAG
+703 ATVAFPFATKVATDG

-750 YNEAGATTANLTV
+750 YNEAGATTANLDIVT
-763 EATDKTVEGNIL
+763 TDKVIEGNKL
-775 MPATAKRAGFDANAT
+775 MPATAKRTGFDANAT
-790 YVLAKNAAGEAAFLK
+790 YVLAKNTAGEAAFLK
-805 NGLAVVPANK
+805 NGLTVVPANK

-840 GINGVVAAD
+840 GINGVVATD

>member
-1 MCATPLALV
+1 
-10 HISNLIEN
+10 
-18 KPFSGNNTF
+18 
-27 YKQPN
+27 
-32 KNNKSMKKITF
+32 MKKITF

-56 SAQDARSWV
+56 SAQDARSWA

-71 NLANAVTDLSK
+71 NLANAVTDLST
-82 LTDGGTYAFYNVNQ
+82 LTDGGTYAFYSVGK
-96 SKYITINNFDNLHFG
+96 SKYITIDNFDNLHFG
-111 RAASLTTSNAESGLA
+111 RAASLTASNAESGLA
-126 VFKFHITKDGEK
+126 VFKFHITKNGEN

-151 MPAAADNNNKG
+151 MPAAADNNNNG

-177 HTTESSNPTVKNDG
+177 HTTDANPTTKTDG
-191 QFVIKNESDNLSFD
+191 QFVIKNESGNLSFD
-205 MGGDDTNQFCGWQG
+205 MGGDDTNQFCGWEG
-219 KGDNCWYKIVPVE
+219 KGANCWYKIVPVE
-232 VSTTKAYSVPYVTTD
+232 ISTTKAYSVPYVTTND
-247 NAGGTV
+247 KGNTV
-253 AFMSGRRTLT
+253 ASMSGRRTLT

-269 TITPE
+269 TITPA
-274 ILPYYYSFSSDQTNY
+274 ILPYYYSFSPVQTNY
-289 VVSEDNCKF
+289 VVSADNCKF
-298 TYKLKKTED
+298 TYKLSKKEEA
-307 FPVEFSTDNNKV
+307 PVEFSTDNNKV

-372 DGLAV
+372 DGVAV

-389 VNGANNQANFNGNAS
+389 VNGENNQANFNGEAS

-410 ITPKGGFTANFSLQY
+410 ITPAGGFTADFSLQY

-434 STYNGTPLLA
+434 STHQGTPLLA
-444 TYNDAAANVDNGSA
+444 TYKDNGAYKDNGSA

-465 LNSNANFL
+465 LNSNAKFL
-473 ALAKDA
+473 ALAKDV
-479 VTAEITAATANE
+479 VTAEIDAATANE
-491 DSSDELVSQTADALS
+491 DSSDELVAQTTEALS
-506 TGKTAVAS
+506 TAKTTVAS
-514 ATSYDAVV
+514 ATSYDAIV
-522 AARAAAFNYPAN
+522 AARTAAFNYPAN
-534 VDANAYYQIIAPSV
+534 VDANAYYQIIAQNVPT
-548 VDNGKNNGKGK
+548 GKA
-559 GYISSESMVV
+559 YISSESMAV
-569 NKNGVLEAGAKDSR
+569 NKNGVLEAGADGSR
-583 IIRRTKVSDALVPQ
+583 IIRRTTASDARVPQ

-617 CCIGQIV
+617 CCIGQIESNGKGV
-624 QNATAVQMPISN
+624 EMPISN
-636 EGAGNYVITKGKAAN
+636 GGVGDYVITKGQAAN
-651 KFLLKDGSNLL
+651 KFILKNGSHML
-662 NAYGGDNN
+662 NAFQGDAN
-670 TIIANYNDANDNG
+670 TIIADYNGNHSGDAG
-683 SNWVIK
+683 SNWVFK

-775 MPATAKRAGFDANAT
+775 MPATAKRSGFTANDT

-805 NGLAVVPANK
+805 NGLTVVPANK

-840 GINGVVAAD
+840 GINAVVAAD

>member
-1 MCATPLALV
+1 
-10 HISNLIEN
+10 
-18 KPFSGNNTF
+18 
-27 YKQPN
+27 
-32 KNNKSMKKITF
+32 MKKFTF
-43 LLSLLLAS
+43 FLSLLLAFV
-51 AGVTA
+51 GVTA
-56 SAQDARSWV
+56 SAQTSRSWK

-71 NLANAVTDLSK
+71 DVANAVTDLSK
-82 LTDGGTYAFYNVNQ
+82 LTDGGTYAFYNVNR

-111 RAASLTTSNAESGLA
+111 RAASLTASNAESGLA
-126 VFKFHITKDGEK
+126 VFKFHITKNGEN

-151 MPAAADNNNKG
+151 MPAAANNNGNG

-177 HTTESSNPTVKNDG
+177 KSTGYVASKNDYSG
-191 QFVIKNESDNLSFD
+191 TKTTYDDGRFVIKNESNNLSFD
-205 MGGDDTNQFCGWQG
+205 MGGNDTNQFCGWYG
-219 KGDNCWYKIVPVE
+219 EGSNCWYKIVPVTMSE
-232 VSTTKAYSVPYVTTD
+232 ETASAYKVAHIAKKEGTTLETYNEWVKDGVTTSEH
-247 NAGGTV
+247 T
-253 AFMSGRRTLT
+253 FM
-263 EGETFA
+263 
-269 TITPE
+269 TPC
-274 ILPYYYSFSSDQTNY
+274 YYEVTNNVTNW
-289 VVSEDNCKF
+289 VVSADNNQFEYTVVNNTAK
-298 TYKLKKTED
+298 D
-307 FPVEFSTDNNKV
+307 APVEFSTDNNKV

-339 IIRSGGNSGVS
+339 IIRSGGNDGKS

-372 DGLAV
+372 DGLGV
-377 KLLNKQNGKYLR
+377 KLLNKQNGKYLN
-389 VNGANNQANFNGNAS
+389 VNGENNQANFNGAGS
-404 KFYIQK
+404 KFYIQE
-410 ITPKGGFTANFSLQY
+410 ITPKDGFTADFSLQY

-434 STYNGTPLLA
+434 SEHGGTPILA
-444 TYNDAAANVDNGSA
+444 TYKNAEANVDNGSA
-458 FIAEKID
+458 FIAKKID
-465 LNSNANFL
+465 LNSDANFL
-473 ALAKDA
+473 TLAKAA
-479 VTAEITAATANE
+479 VTTEIDAATGNDA
-491 DSSDELVSQTADALS
+491 SSENLVSQTADALS
-506 TGKTAVAS
+506 TGKTKVAS

-522 AARAAAFNYPAN
+522 TARTAAFNYPAN
-534 VDANAYYQIIAPSV
+534 VDANAYYQIIAQNV
-548 VDNGKNNGKGK
+548 VNKTGEGEGKA
-559 GYISSESMVV
+559 YISSESMVV
-569 NKNGVLEAGAKDSR
+569 NKNGELEAGAD
-583 IIRRTKVSDALVPQ
+583 IRRTNASGALVPQ
-597 MWQLV
+597 LWQLV

-617 CCIGQIV
+617 CCIGPIV
-624 QNATAVQMPISN
+624 SNGTGVEMPIN
-636 EGAGNYVITKGKAAN
+636 NDGAGDYVITKGLAAN
-651 KFLLKDGSNLL
+651 KFILKNGSHML
-662 NAYGGDNN
+662 NAYQGDAN
-670 TIIANYNDANDNG
+670 TIIADYNGNHTGDTG

-703 ATVAFPFATKVATAG
+703 ATVAFPFATKVATAD

-775 MPATAKRAGFDANAT
+775 MPTTAKRSGFTANDT

-805 NGLAVVPANK
+805 NGLTVVPANK
-815 AYVATENI
+815 AYVATEKI

-863 LYPAHGIFVTNTGK
+863 LYPAHGLFVTNTGK

>member
-1 MCATPLALV
+1 
-10 HISNLIEN
+10 
-18 KPFSGNNTF
+18 
-27 YKQPN
+27 
-32 KNNKSMKKITF
+32 MKKFTF

-51 AGVTA
+51 SGVTA
-56 SAQDARSWV
+56 SAQDARSWA

-82 LTDGGTYAFYNVNQ
+82 LTDGGTYAFYSVGQ
-96 SKYITINNFDNLHFG
+96 SKYITIDNFDKLHFG
-111 RAASLTTSNAESGLA
+111 RAASLTASNAESGLA
-126 VFKFHITKDGEK
+126 VFKFHITKNGDK

-151 MPAAADNNNKG
+151 MPAAADNNTSG

-177 HTTESSNPTVKNDG
+177 HTTDANPTTKTDG
-191 QFVIKNESDNLSFD
+191 QFVIKNESGNLSFD
-205 MGGDDTNQFCGWQG
+205 MGGDDTNQFCGWEG
-219 KGDNCWYKIVPVE
+219 KGANCWYKIVPVE
-232 VSTTKAYSVPYVTTD
+232 ISTTKAYSVPYVTTND
-247 NAGGTV
+247 EGNTV
-253 AFMSGRRTLT
+253 ASLSGRRTLT

-269 TITPE
+269 TITPA
-274 ILPYYYSFSSDQTNY
+274 IMPYYYSFYPDQTNH
-289 VVSEDNCKF
+289 VVGVDNCKF

-372 DGLAV
+372 DGVAV

-389 VNGANNQANFNGNAS
+389 VNGANNQANFNGEAS

-410 ITPKGGFTANFSLQY
+410 ITPKGGFTADFSLQY

-434 STYNGTPLLA
+434 STYKDTPLLA

-473 ALAKDA
+473 ALTKNA
-479 VTAEITAATANE
+479 VTAEITAATAN
-491 DSSDELVSQTADALS
+491 DASSEELVSQTADALS

-534 VDANAYYQIIAPSV
+534 VDANAYYQIIAQNV
-548 VDNGKNNGKGK
+548 VGREDGKA
-559 GYISSESMVV
+559 YISSESMAV
-569 NKNGVLEAGAKDSR
+569 NKNGVLEAGANGSR
-583 IIRRTKVSDALVPQ
+583 IIRRTTASGALVPQ

-624 QNATAVQMPISN
+624 SNDTGVEMPIN
-636 EGAGNYVITKGKAAN
+636 NNGAGNYVIAKGLAAN
-651 KFLLKDGSNLL
+651 KFILKNGSHML
-662 NAYGGDNN
+662 NAFQGNVN
-670 TIIANYNDANDNG
+670 TIIADYKGNHSGDTG

-775 MPATAKRAGFDANAT
+775 MPATAKRTGFDANAT
-790 YVLAKNAAGEAAFLK
+790 YVLAKNTAGEAAFLK
-805 NGLAVVPANK
+805 NGLTVVPANK

-823 PAGSS
+823 PAGSG

>member
-1 MCATPLALV
+1 
-10 HISNLIEN
+10 
-18 KPFSGNNTF
+18 
-27 YKQPN
+27 
-32 KNNKSMKKITF
+32 MKKFTF

-51 AGVTA
+51 SGVTA

-71 NLANAVTDLSK
+71 NLANAVTDLST
-82 LTDGGTYAFYNVNQ
+82 LTDGGTYAFYNVNN
-96 SKYITINNFDNLHFG
+96 SKYITIDNFDNLHFG
-111 RAASLTTSNAESGLA
+111 RAASLTASNAESGLA
-126 VFKFHITKDGEK
+126 VFRFHITKNGEN

-151 MPAAADNNNKG
+151 MPAAANNNNSG

-177 HTTESSNPTVKNDG
+177 HTTGANPTTKTDG
-191 QFVIKNESDNLSFD
+191 QFVIKNENGDLSFD
-205 MGGDDTNQFCGWQG
+205 MGGDDTNQFCGWEG
-219 KGDNCWYKIVPVE
+219 KGANCWYKIVPVQLSE
-232 VSTTKAYSVPYVTTD
+232 TKAYSVPYVTTD
-247 NAGGTV
+247 NAGNTV
-253 AFMSGRRTLT
+253 TYLSGRKTLT

-269 TITPE
+269 TPMV
-274 ILPYYYSFSSDQTNY
+274 PYYYSLSADQTNY
-289 VVSEDNCKF
+289 VVSVDNCKF
-298 TYKLKKTED
+298 TYKVSKTGD
-307 FPVEFSTDNNKV
+307 APVEFSTDNNKV

-339 IIRSGGNSGVS
+339 IIRSGGMSGLS

-372 DGLAV
+372 DGVAV

-389 VNGANNQANFNGNAS
+389 VNGTGNQANFNGEAS
-404 KFYIQK
+404 KFYFQK
-410 ITPKGGFTANFSLQY
+410 ITPQDGFTADFSLQY

-434 STYNGTPLLA
+434 STYQGTPLLA
-444 TYNDAAANVDNGSA
+444 TYDNAEAYKDNGSA
-458 FIAEKID
+458 FIAKKID
-465 LNSNANFL
+465 LNSTEFIT
-473 ALAKDA
+473 LAKES
-479 VTAEITAATANE
+479 VTAEITAATA
-491 DSSDELVSQTADALS
+491 SDESNGEIVTQTADALS
-506 TGKTAVAS
+506 TAKTAVAS
-514 ATSYDAVV
+514 ATSYDAIVT
-522 AARAAAFNYPAN
+522 AHANAFKYPAN
-534 VDANAYYQIIAPSV
+534 IDANAYYQIISQSV
-548 VDNGKNNGKGK
+548 NNKGVRINK
-559 GYISSESMVV
+559 ANISSENMVV
-569 NKNGVLEAGAKDSR
+569 NKNGVLEAGEKGSR
-583 IIRRTKVSDALVPQ
+583 IIRRTTASDALVPQ

-602 ANADGSYKIKNANTN
+602 ANADGSYKIKNANTD

-624 QNATAVQMPISN
+624 SNGTAVEMPISN
-636 EGAGNYVITKGKAAN
+636 DGAGNYVITKGKAAN

-750 YNEAGATTANLTV
+750 YNEAGATTANLDIVTTENTV
-763 EATDKTVEGNIL
+763 DGNKL
-775 MPATAKRAGFDANAT
+775 MPATAKRSGFAANET
-790 YVLAKNAAGEAAFLK
+790 YVLAKNSANEAAFLK
-805 NGLAVVPANK
+805 NGLTVIPANK
-815 AYVATENI
+815 AYIAAETI
-823 PAGSS
+823 PADNNG

>member
-1 MCATPLALV
+1 
-10 HISNLIEN
+10 
-18 KPFSGNNTF
+18 
-27 YKQPN
+27 
-32 KNNKSMKKITF
+32 MKKFTF
-43 LLSLLLAS
+43 LLSLLLAFV
-51 AGVTA
+51 GVTA
-56 SAQDARSWV
+56 SAQTSRSWK

-71 NLANAVTDLSK
+71 NLANAVTDLSTLK
-82 LTDGGTYAFYNVNQ
+82 NGGTYAFYSVGQ

-111 RAASLTTSNAESGLA
+111 RAASLTASNAESGLA
-126 VFKFHITKDGEK
+126 VFKFHITKNGEN
-138 TTYTFETAIGGQY
+138 TTYTFETAIEGQY

-177 HTTESSNPTVKNDG
+177 HTTDANPTTKKDG
-191 QFVIKNESDNLSFD
+191 QFVIKNESGNLSFD
-205 MGGDDTNQFCGWQG
+205 MGGDDTNQFCGWEG
-219 KGDNCWYKIVPVE
+219 KDANCWYKIVPVE
-232 VSTTKAYSVPYVTTD
+232 LSETKAYSVPYVTTND
-247 NAGGTV
+247 EGGIV
-253 AFMSGRRTLT
+253 ASFSGRRTLT

-274 ILPYYYSFSSDQTNY
+274 IVSYYYSFSPEQTNY

-298 TYKLKKTED
+298 TYKLSKKGNA
-307 FPVEFSTDNNKV
+307 PVEFSTDNHKV

-324 TRNSDGNYLVRQADN
+324 TRNSNGNYLVRQADN
-339 IIRSGGNSGVS
+339 IIRSGGNDGKS

-372 DGLAV
+372 DGVAV

-389 VNGANNQANFNGNAS
+389 VNGANNQANFNGEAS

-410 ITPKGGFTANFSLQY
+410 ITPAGGFTADFSLQY

-434 STYNGTPLLA
+434 SEYQGTPLLV
-444 TYNDAAANVDNGSA
+444 TYNDAGAYKDNGSA

-491 DSSDELVSQTADALS
+491 NSSEELVSQTADALS
-506 TGKTAVAS
+506 TGKTTVAS
-514 ATSYDAVV
+514 ATSYDAIV
-522 AARAAAFNYPAN
+522 AARTAAFNYPAN
-534 VDANAYYQIIAPSV
+534 VDANAYYQIIAQNVPT
-548 VDNGKNNGKGK
+548 GKA
-559 GYISSESMVV
+559 YISSESMVV
-569 NKNGVLEAGAKDSR
+569 NKNGVLEAGANGSR
-583 IIRRTKVSDALVPQ
+583 TIRRTTASDALVPQ

-624 QNATAVQMPISN
+624 SNGTGVEMPIN
-636 EGAGNYVITKGKAAN
+636 NNGAGDYVMTKGLAAN
-651 KFLLKDGSNLL
+651 KFILKNGGHML
-662 NAYGGDNN
+662 NAYQGNTN
-670 TIIANYNDANDNG
+670 TIIADYNGNHSGDTG
-683 SNWVIK
+683 SNWVFK

-703 ATVAFPFATKVATAG
+703 ATVAFPFATKVITAG

-737 PEGIIP
+737 PDGIIP

-775 MPATAKRAGFDANAT
+775 MPTTAKRSGFTANDT

-805 NGLAVVPANK
+805 NGLTVVPANK

>member
-1 MCATPLALV
+1 
-10 HISNLIEN
+10 
-18 KPFSGNNTF
+18 
-27 YKQPN
+27 
-32 KNNKSMKKITF
+32 MKKFTF

-51 AGVTA
+51 SGVTA

-71 NLANAVTDLSK
+71 NLANAVTDLST

-111 RAASLTTSNAESGLA
+111 RAASLTASNAESGLA
-126 VFKFHITKDGEK
+126 VFKFHITKNGEK

-177 HTTESSNPTVKNDG
+177 HTTDANPATKDDG

-205 MGGDDTNQFCGWQG
+205 MGGDDTNQFCGWEG
-219 KGDNCWYKIVPVE
+219 KGANCWYKIVPVQLSE
-232 VSTTKAYSVPYVTTD
+232 TKAYSVPYVTTD
-247 NAGGTV
+247 NAGNTV
-253 AFMSGRRTLT
+253 TYLSGRKTLT

-269 TITPE
+269 TPIV
-274 ILPYYYSFSSDQTNY
+274 PYYYSIYSDQTNY
-289 VVSEDNCKF
+289 VVGTDNCKF
-298 TYKLKKTED
+298 TYKLSKTGEA
-307 FPVEFSTDNNKV
+307 PVEFSTDNNKV

-324 TRNSDGNYLVRQADN
+324 TRNSEGNYLVRQADN
-339 IIRSGGNSGVS
+339 IIRSGGIDGVS

-372 DGLAV
+372 DGVAV

-389 VNGANNQANFNGNAS
+389 VNGENNQANFNGDAS
-404 KFYIQK
+404 KFYFQK
-410 ITPKGGFTANFSLQY
+410 ITPKDGFTADFSLQY

-434 STYNGTPLLA
+434 STYNNTPLLA
-444 TYNDAAANVDNGSA
+444 TYKNAEAYKDNGSA
-458 FIAEKID
+458 FIAKKID
-465 LNSNANFL
+465 LNSDADFL
-473 ALAKDA
+473 ALAKGI
-479 VTAEITAATANE
+479 VTDELNAATASE
-491 DSSDELVSQTADALS
+491 DSGDELVAQTAAALS
-506 TGKTAVAS
+506 TAKTTVAS
-514 ATSYDAVV
+514 ATNYDAIV
-522 AARAAAFNYPAN
+522 AARTAAISYPAN
-534 VDANAYYQIIAPSV
+534 VDANAYYQIIAQSV
-548 VDNGKNNGKGK
+548 NGQGVRINKTN
-559 GYISSESMVV
+559 ISSESMIV
-569 NKNGVLEAGAKDSR
+569 NKNGVLEAGGKDSR
-583 IIRRTKVSDALVPQ
+583 IIRRTTASDALVPQ

-617 CCIGQIV
+617 CCIGQIQSNGTGV
-624 QNATAVQMPISN
+624 KMPISN
-636 EGAGNYVITKGKAAN
+636 EGAGDYVITKGLAVN
-651 KFLLKDGSNLL
+651 KFLLKNSSHML
-662 NAYGGDNN
+662 NAYQGDAN
-670 TIIANYNDANDNG
+670 TIIADYNGNNSGDTG

-689 KVTTVPVSITDAKY
+689 KVTTVPVSITNAKY
-703 ATVAFPFATKVATAG
+703 ATVAFPFATKVTTNS

-743 ANQGALL
+743 ANEGALL
-750 YNEAGATTANLTV
+750 YNEAGATTANLEIVTT
-763 EATDKTVEGNIL
+763 EKTVDGNKL
-775 MPATAKRAGFDANAT
+775 MPATAKRSGFAANET
-790 YVLAKNAAGEAAFLK
+790 YVLAKNSANEAAFLK
-805 NGLAVVPANK
+805 NGLTVVPANK
-815 AYVATENI
+815 AYITAETI
-823 PAGSS
+823 PADNNG

>member
-1 MCATPLALV
+1 
-10 HISNLIEN
+10 
-18 KPFSGNNTF
+18 
-27 YKQPN
+27 
-32 KNNKSMKKITF
+32 MKKFTF

-51 AGVTA
+51 SGVTA
-56 SAQDARSWV
+56 SAQDARSWA

-71 NLANAVTDLSK
+71 NLANAVTDLSTLK
-82 LTDGGTYAFYNVNQ
+82 DGGTYAFYSVGQ

-111 RAASLTTSNAESGLA
+111 RAASLTASNAESGLA
-126 VFKFHITKDGEK
+126 VFKFHITKNGDK

-177 HTTESSNPTVKNDG
+177 HTTEANPTTKTDG
-191 QFVIKNESDNLSFD
+191 QFVIKNESGNLSFD
-205 MGGDDTNQFCGWQG
+205 MGGDDTNQFCGWEG
-219 KGDNCWYKIVPVE
+219 KGDNCWYKIVPVQLSE
-232 VSTTKAYSVPYVTTD
+232 TKAYSVPYVTTD
-247 NAGGTV
+247 NAGNTV
-253 AFMSGRRTLT
+253 TYLSGRKTVT

-274 ILPYYYSFSSDQTNY
+274 ILPYYYSFSAEQTNH
-289 VVSEDNCKF
+289 VVGTNNCKF
-298 TYKLKKTED
+298 TYKLSKTEE

-339 IIRSGGNSGVS
+339 IIRSGGNDGVS

-389 VNGANNQANFNGNAS
+389 VNGENNQANFNGAAS
-404 KFYIQK
+404 KFYFQK
-410 ITPKGGFTANFSLQY
+410 ITPKDGFTADFSLQY

-434 STYNGTPLLA
+434 STHQGTPLLA
-444 TYNDAAANVDNGSA
+444 TYKNAEANVDNGSA
-458 FIAEKID
+458 FIAKKID
-465 LNSNANFL
+465 LNSDADFL
-473 ALAKDA
+473 TLAKNA
-479 VTAEITAATANE
+479 VTAEIDAATASE
-491 DSSDELVSQTADALS
+491 DSSDELVAQTAAALS
-506 TGKTAVAS
+506 TAKTTVAS

-522 AARAAAFNYPAN
+522 AARTAGFSYPAN
-534 VDANAYYQIIAPSV
+534 VDANAYYQIIAQNV
-548 VDNGKNNGKGK
+548 VGQEDGKA
-559 GYISSESMVV
+559 YISSESMAV
-569 NKNGVLEAGAKDSR
+569 NKNGVLEAGKRDSR
-583 IIRRTKVSDALVPQ
+583 IIRRATASDALVPQ

-602 ANADGSYKIKNANTN
+602 ANADGSYRIKNANTN

-624 QNATAVQMPISN
+624 SNGTGVEMPIN
-636 EGAGNYVITKGKAAN
+636 NDGAGNYVIAKGLAAN
-651 KFLLKDGSNLL
+651 KFILKNDSHML
-662 NAYGGDNN
+662 NAYQGNVN
-670 TIIANYNDANDNG
+670 TIIADYNGNHSGDAG

-703 ATVAFPFATKVATAG
+703 ATVAFPFATKVATAD

-750 YNEAGATTANLTV
+750 YNEAGATTANLEIVTT
-763 EATDKTVEGNIL
+763 EKTVEGNKL
-775 MPATAKRAGFDANAT
+775 MPATAKRSGFAANET
-790 YVLAKNAAGEAAFLK
+790 YVLAKNSANEAAFLK
-805 NGLAVVPANK
+805 NGLTVVPANK
-815 AYVATENI
+815 AYIAAETI
-823 PAGSS
+823 PADNNG

>member
-1 MCATPLALV
+1 
-10 HISNLIEN
+10 
-18 KPFSGNNTF
+18 
-27 YKQPN
+27 
-32 KNNKSMKKITF
+32 MKKFTF

-51 AGVTA
+51 SGVTA

-71 NLANAVTDLSK
+71 NLANAVTDLST
-82 LTDGGTYAFYNVNQ
+82 LTDGGTYAFYNVNN
-96 SKYITINNFDNLHFG
+96 SKYITIDNFDNLHFG
-111 RAASLTTSNAESGLA
+111 RAASLTASNAESGLA
-126 VFKFHITKDGEK
+126 VFKFHITKDGEN

-151 MPAAADNNNKG
+151 MPAAADNNGAG
-162 GATATSTPASFVIQN
+162 GATATGTAASFVILN
-177 HTTESSNPTVKNDG
+177 HTINEQKPTTKTDG
-191 QFVIKNESDNLSFD
+191 QFVIANEDLSKAFD
-205 MGGDDTNQFCGWQG
+205 MGGDDTNQFCGWDG
-219 KGDNCWYKIVPVE
+219 KGSNCWYKIVPVT
-232 VSTTKAYSVPYVTTD
+232 VSETKAYSVPYVTTND
-247 NAGGTV
+247 EGNTV
-253 AFMSGRRTLT
+253 ASLSGRRTLT

-269 TITPE
+269 TLTSGIM
-274 ILPYYYSFSSDQTNY
+274 PYYYSLTAEQTNY
-289 VVSEDNCKF
+289 VVSADNCKF
-298 TYKLKKTED
+298 TYKLNKEGEA
-307 FPVEFSTDNNKV
+307 PVEFSTDNNKV

-339 IIRSGGNSGVS
+339 IIRSGGMSGVS

-372 DGLAV
+372 DGVAV

-389 VNGANNQANFNGNAS
+389 VNGANNQANFNGAAS

-410 ITPKGGFTANFSLQY
+410 ITPKGGFAADFSLQY

-434 STYNGTPLLA
+434 STYKGTPLLA
-444 TYNDAAANVDNGSA
+444 TYKNDEACKDDGSA
-458 FIAEKID
+458 FIAKKID
-465 LNSNANFL
+465 LNSDADFL

-479 VTAEITAATANE
+479 VTAEIDAATANG
-491 DSSDELVSQTADALS
+491 DSGDELVAQTAAALS
-506 TGKTAVAS
+506 TAKTTVAS
-514 ATSYDAVV
+514 ATNYDAIV
-522 AARAAAFNYPAN
+522 AAHTAAISYPGN
-534 VDANAYYQIIAPSV
+534 VDANAYYQIIAQNVPT
-548 VDNGKNNGKGK
+548 GKA
-559 GYISSESMVV
+559 YISSESMVV
-569 NKNGVLEAGAKDSR
+569 NKNGALEAGAAGSR
-583 IIRRTKVSDALVPQ
+583 IIRRTQASDALIPQ

-617 CCIGQIV
+617 CCIGQV
-624 QNATAVQMPISN
+624 VSNGTGVEMPIN
-636 EGAGNYVITKGKAAN
+636 NNGAGDYVITKGRAAN
-651 KFLLKDGSNLL
+651 NFILKNGSHML
-662 NAYGGDNN
+662 NAFQGNHN
-670 TIIANYNDANDNG
+670 TIIADYNGNNSGDTG

-750 YNEAGATTANLTV
+750 YNEAGATTANLEIVTT
-763 EATDKTVEGNIL
+763 EKTVDGNKL
-775 MPATAKRAGFDANAT
+775 MPATAKRSGFAANET
-790 YVLAKNAAGEAAFLK
+790 YVLAKNSANEAAFLK
-805 NGLAVVPANK
+805 NGLTVVPANK
-815 AYVATENI
+815 AYIAAETI
-823 PAGSS
+823 PADNNG

>member
-1 MCATPLALV
+1 
-10 HISNLIEN
+10 
-18 KPFSGNNTF
+18 
-27 YKQPN
+27 
-32 KNNKSMKKITF
+32 MKKFTF

-51 AGVTA
+51 SGVTA

-71 NLANAVTDLSK
+71 DLTNAVTDLST
-82 LTDGGTYAFYNVNQ
+82 LTNGGTYVFYNVHQ
-96 SKYITINNFDNLHFG
+96 SKYITIDNFDNLHFG
-111 RAASLTTSNAESGLA
+111 RATSLTASNAESGLA
-126 VFKFHITKDGEK
+126 VFKFHITKNGEN

-177 HTTESSNPTVKNDG
+177 HTTEQNSTPKTDG
-191 QFVIKNESDNLSFD
+191 QFVIKNESGNLSFD
-205 MGGDDTNQFCGWQG
+205 MGGDDTNQFCGWEG
-219 KGDNCWYKIVPVE
+219 KGDNCWYKIVPVQLSE
-232 VSTTKAYSVPYVTTD
+232 TKAYSVPYVTTD
-247 NAGGTV
+247 NAGNTV
-253 AFMSGRRTLT
+253 TYLSGRKTLT

-269 TITPE
+269 TPIV
-274 ILPYYYSFSSDQTNY
+274 PYYYSISSDQTNY
-289 VVSEDNCKF
+289 VVGTDNCKF
-298 TYKLKKTED
+298 TYKLSKTGEA
-307 FPVEFSTDNNKV
+307 PVEFSTDNNKV

-324 TRNSDGNYLVRQADN
+324 TRNSEGNYLVRQADN
-339 IIRSGGNSGVS
+339 IIRSGGNDGAS

-372 DGLAV
+372 DGVAV

-389 VNGANNQANFNGNAS
+389 VNGTGNQANFNGEAS
-404 KFYIQK
+404 KFYFQK
-410 ITPKGGFTANFSLQY
+410 IIPKDGFTADFSLQY

-434 STYNGTPLLA
+434 STYQGTPLLA
-444 TYNDAAANVDNGSA
+444 TYDNAEAYKDNGSA
-458 FIAEKID
+458 FIAKKID
-465 LNSNANFL
+465 LNSDADFI
-473 ALAKDA
+473 ALAKEV
-479 VTAEITAATANE
+479 VTAEIDAATASE

-534 VDANAYYQIIAPSV
+534 VDANAYYQIIAQNV
-548 VDNGKNNGKGK
+548 VGQENGKA
-559 GYISSESMVV
+559 YISSESMAV
-569 NKNGVLEAGAKDSR
+569 NKNGVLEAGERDSR
-583 IIRRTKVSDALVPQ
+583 IIRRATASDALVPQ

-602 ANADGSYKIKNANTN
+602 ANADGSYRIKNANTN

-624 QNATAVQMPISN
+624 SNGTGVEMPISN
-636 EGAGNYVITKGKAAN
+636 DGAGNYVIAKGLAAN
-651 KFLLKDGSNLL
+651 KFILKNGSHML
-662 NAYGGDNN
+662 NAYKGNTN
-670 TIIANYNDANDNG
+670 TIIADYNGNHTGDTG

-763 EATDKTVEGNIL
+763 EATDKTVEGNKL
-775 MPATAKRAGFDANAT
+775 MPATAKRSGFAANET
-790 YVLAKNAAGEAAFLK
+790 YVLAKNSANEAAFLK
-805 NGLAVVPANK
+805 NGLTVVPANK